1 MTARS
6 KSFITLILAAIL
18 ATTAG
23 PAPAQGFRW
32 WQDAKFQTE
41 MALTADQI
49 TKLEGVFQA
58 AQPALRADERA
69 VEKLEDELSKVFSE
83 GTADVREFEQFAERV
98 EGARAN
104 WRKNRTLMLFRLR
117 CILTHEQHV
126 KMKALFEQRERERR
140 QKGRGDHPDA
150 GPRKQQ

>member
-1 MTARS
+1 MTRFS
-6 KSFITLILAAIL
+6 TSFIALLLGVLLLAAS
-18 ATTAG
+18 
-23 PAPAQGFRW
+23 PASAQGFRW
-32 WQDAKFQTE
+32 WQDAKFQKE

-49 TKLEGVFQA
+49 GRLDTTFQA

-83 GTADVREFEQFAERV
+83 GKADEKEFEQFASRV
-98 EGARAN
+98 EEARAN

-126 KMKALFEQRERERR
+126 KMKALFEQRERERK
-140 QKGRGDHPDA
+140 QKGRNHQP
-150 GPRKQQ
+150 GPRKQ